1 LHLIEAVCLGSF
13 FFVKTFYLCITPTT
27 QQRTFFMRKVLIIF
41 LGILISCQSSP
52 PKSFY
57 FEGNA
62 LGTTYHVTV
71 IGSEKTKPLK
81 QKNIDSVITAVNNSL
96 STYQKNSL
104 ISRIN
109 RGEYLELDQQF
120 KDVYQA
126 AKKIYIETGGL
137 YDPTI
142 GILVNAWGFGPK
154 EKIQGIAKDSSI
166 VDSLKRYVG
175 YDYLN
180 IDEHGFLK
188 KKYPQVYIDYNSIA
202 KGYAIDRVGEM
213 LSDKGYANY
222 LVEIGGEVLARGKNI
237 FKNREWLVAID
248 NPERKNANK
257 FISKV
262 ALFNKAMATSGNY
275 RKYYIDKNTGKKYVH
290 TIDPKTGYPVI
301 RHLLSASIIADNC
314 TMADGY
320 ATACMVMGIEA
331 SKNFL
336 KQHPELGAFLVY
348 SDEKG
353 NIKTYKTKD
362 IKLVD

>member
-1 LHLIEAVCLGSF
+1 MKKV
-13 FFVKTFYLCITPTT
+13 FVMLFW
-27 QQRTFFMRKVLIIF
+27 IF
-41 LGILISCQSSP
+41 ISC
-52 PKSFY
+52 KSKKLETLY
-57 FEGNA
+57 YEGNA
-62 LGTTYHVTV
+62 LGTTYHITA
-71 IGSEKTKPLK
+71 IAAEATRSL
-81 QKNIDSVITAVNNSL
+81 QKKDIDSVITAVNNSL
-96 STYQKNSL
+96 STYQDNSL

-109 RGEYLELDQQF
+109 KGEYLKLDQQF
-120 KDVYQA
+120 EDVYRA
-126 AKKIYIETGGL
+126 AKKIYVETGGL

-154 EKIQGIAKDSSI
+154 EKIPEIAKDSGI

-175 YDYLN
+175 YDYLS

-188 KKYPQVYIDYNSIA
+188 KKFPQVYIDYNSIA
-202 KGYAIDRVGEM
+202 KGYAIDRVGQM
-213 LSDKGYANY
+213 LSDKGYRNY
-222 LVEIGGEVLARGKNI
+222 LVEIGGEVLAKGKNTL
-237 FKNREWLVAID
+237 KNREWLVAID
-248 NPERKNANK
+248 NPERKTGSK

-262 ALFNKAMATSGNY
+262 ALVDKAMATSGNY

-290 TIDPKTGYPVI
+290 TIDPKTGYPVV

-320 ATACMVMGIEA
+320 ATACMVMGLQA

-348 SDEKG
+348 SDNQG
-353 NIKTYKTKD
+353 NIKTYKTGD